1 MAWSGLVS
9 RPDAIIPVIVELD
22 DRPSVIVRRLLDEQ
36 LLAVLGTHHDGAPY
50 TSLVAFA
57 PTEDLRS
64 LLFATSRATRK
75 WANLTG
81 DARASMLIDSRT
93 NRAEDFADA
102 AAVTVLGVVEE
113 VTGEERPAFLEVF
126 LAKHPHL
133 TDFTAAQ
140 SCALLRLNVETYI
153 LVTRFQHVVELHV
166 V

>member
-1 MAWSGLVS
+1 ME
-9 RPDAIIPVIVELD
+9 ID
-22 DRPSVIVRRLLDEQ
+22 DRPTATVRRLLDGQ
-36 LLAVLGTHHDGAPY
+36 LLGVLGTHHAGAPY
-50 TSLVAFA
+50 TNLVAFA
-57 PTEDLRS
+57 ATEDLRH

-75 WANLTG
+75 WANLVD
-81 DARASMLIDSRT
+81 DARASMLIDSRS
-93 NRAEDFADA
+93 NRADDFADA

-113 VTGEERPAFLEVF
+113 VTGEERPAFLEAF

-133 TDFTAAQ
+133 ADFTAAP